1 MKAQKFIP
9 LVARAFLAAIFF
21 RSGIGK
27 LLDFT
32 GTQEQIAGQG
42 LPLAGLLTVGAI
54 VFELVGALSILLGYK
69 PRWGA
74 LLLILFLI
82 PTTLIF
88 HTDFAQS
95 AQITQFLKNFAILG
109 GLLLITYYGSG
120 PLSLSPQEPV
130 HPSDR
135 NP

>member
-1 MKAQKFIP
+1 MKAQRFIP
-9 LVARAFLAAIFF
+9 LVARAFLVAIFF

-27 LLDFT
+27 VLDFA

-54 VFELVGALSILLGYK
+54 VFELAGALSVLLGYK
-69 PRWGA
+69 ARWGA

-88 HTDFAQS
+88 HTDFSQQAQV
-95 AQITQFLKNFAILG
+95 TQFFKNLAIIG
-109 GLLLITYYGSG
+109 GLLFVTYYGSG
-120 PLSLSPQEPV
+120 PLSVDSELAPN
-130 HPSDR
+130 R